1 MQLQGTAPAPDTHGC
16 AVWPPMQLHLHP
28 CVSLFFFFFFFK
40 TYFGPFRP
48 EKKKFPSLVDS
59 GVNII
64 HQMLL
69 NLLMVMDLVLACT
82 ASFLC
87 VLVLSLGD
95 SSEYSECYPP
105 NDVFWSYHLEIVVSI
120 LNVIHQMM
128 LNPSNILRYFLKPK
142 PKF

>member
-1 MQLQGTAPAPDTHGC
+1 M
-16 AVWPPMQLHLHP
+16 
-28 CVSLFFFFFFFK
+28 CVTFFFFFFFFK

>member
-1 MQLQGTAPAPDTHGC
+1 M
-16 AVWPPMQLHLHP
+16 
-28 CVSLFFFFFFFK
+28 LF
-40 TYFGPFRP
+40 RS
-48 EKKKFPSLVDS
+48 SLVDS

-105 NDVFWSYHLEIVVSI
+105 NDECYPPNDVESFE
-120 LNVIHQMM
+120 
-128 LNPSNILRYFLKPK
+128 YFTL
-142 PKF
+142 FS

>member
-1 MQLQGTAPAPDTHGC
+1 MA
-16 AVWPPMQLHLHP
+16 
-28 CVSLFFFFFFFK
+28 LFGLK
-40 TYFGPFRP
+40 KK
-48 EKKKFPSLVDS
+48 KKKFPSLVDS

-120 LNVIHQMM
+120 VNVIHQMM